1 MESTRLAIQP
11 NVNPQGLRMSIM
23 WKCGELLRNQWPM
36 PLLCQPDYAE
46 NTCMLVGG
54 DVGVFPAKVRSQVQ
68 CFRGGVLQ
76 VELLG
81 IGKAVA
87 LTCSDE
93 YICTWL
99 SHQCRHVA
107 VYRRVGRAAP
117 RII

>member
-1 MESTRLAIQP
+1 
-11 NVNPQGLRMSIM
+11 
-23 WKCGELLRNQWPM
+23 M

-81 IGKAVA
+81 IGKVVT
-87 LTCSDE
+87 LTAANLLESA
-93 YICTWL
+93 I
-99 SHQCRHVA
+99 
-107 VYRRVGRAAP
+107 RAGKIKHHSAAQLP
-117 RII
+117 MLPPYNIIGSFLITIFLKSPLVSLPYPFVSLKWMSQ